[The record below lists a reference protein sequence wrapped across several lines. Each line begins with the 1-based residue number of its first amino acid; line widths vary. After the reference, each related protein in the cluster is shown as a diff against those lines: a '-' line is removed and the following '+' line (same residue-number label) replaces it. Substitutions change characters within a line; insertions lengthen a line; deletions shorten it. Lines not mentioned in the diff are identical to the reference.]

1 LNLNTQKI
9 GRRLRFFL
17 VLMSLHT
24 SLLITSTLAGAKI
37 FALPFGLTAS
47 ATVISYM
54 LTFVMLD
61 AIAELYG
68 KQYSRFVIYIGLVG
82 MALSALYFEVAILLP
97 PAGSWIHQPALEV
110 ILGSS
115 WRIWIGG
122 WVAYMLSQNFDLWSF
137 LKLKQTPFKSL
148 AVRAWVSMVV
158 GQLLDTIVFMVI
170 AFYGTLPL
178 APAIV
183 GQYLIKLVFATVATP
198 LVSLLVLSGKGFV
211 GNCER
216 AEIDAG
222 AMR

>member
-1 LNLNTQKI
+1 MMD
-9 GRRLRFFL
+9 RRLIFFL

-24 SLLITSTLAGAKI
+24 SLLITSTIAGAKI
-37 FALPFGLTAS
+37 FALPFGLSAS

-61 AIAELYG
+61 AIAEIYG
-68 KQYSRFVIYIGLVG
+68 NQYSRFVIYIGLVG
-82 MALSALYFEVAILLP
+82 MALSAVYFEFAILLP
-97 PAGSWIHQPALEV
+97 PAASWGNQPALES

-115 WRIWIGG
+115 WRVWTGG
-122 WVAYMLSQNFDLWSF
+122 WLAYVLSQNFDLWSF
-137 LKLKQTPFKSL
+137 LKLKQTPFKSV

-183 GQYLIKLVFATVATP
+183 GQYLIKLAFATVATP
-198 LVSLLVLSGKGFV
+198 LVSLVVL
-211 GNCER
+211 
-216 AEIDAG
+216 AG
-222 AMR
+222 RRFIRFS